1 MDSNISELPG
11 KEKEMNIDF
20 SIVIPTWNRKECVK
34 EMLRTLYDDRQVYEY
49 GSTEVLIVDSSIGEE
64 QRVIKEACQKYDA
77 RYIDGV
83 DSVRKKRNK
92 GIMEAKYDYIFFI
105 DSDVV
110 IQKGMLNE
118 HAKVYLN
125 SQKENLG
132 GVFGV
137 TEFYGKKSFLWKIID
152 YSNYTFAFEQA
163 KKYPYASWTIGN
175 NVSFVKQ
182 VLLDIGMFEENLP
195 FKLGGDDMD
204 LSFRVVKSGHPIKCT
219 SKAITYH
226 SRETWNSTKA
236 LNDRTRRWGTME
248 YYNAKRHPENIKTTL
263 PSLVLIAII
272 TTLFMLFAAL
282 ITGNMLPLALQGIFL
297 AGVWITGYLCDA
309 KKSGK
314 YNLFFYS
321 LAKLIAIK
329 YAFYKFRECC
339 RKRDFSVW
347 NKIMIFNEG
356 HAKAEFTERSRKLT
370 ISLCLF
376 IFLVVVVVVLR
387 FFVSFD
393 VFQVYGGIL

>member
-1 MDSNISELPG
+1 M
-11 KEKEMNIDF
+11 KIDF
-20 SIVIPTWNRKECVK
+20 SIVIPTWNRKECVT
-34 EMLRTLYDDRQVYEY
+34 EMLRTLYDDRQIYEY
-49 GSTEVLIVDSSIGEE
+49 GQTEVLIVDSSAGEE
-64 QRVIKEACQKYDA
+64 QRVIKEACDKYDA
-77 RYIDGV
+77 RYIEGV

-92 GIMEAKYDYIFFI
+92 GITEARYDYIFFI
-105 DSDVV
+105 DSDV
-110 IQKGMLNE
+110 IIEKGMLNE

-137 TEFYGKKSFLWKIID
+137 TEFYGKKSFRWKIID

-219 SKAITYH
+219 PYAITHH
-226 SRETWNSTKA
+226 SRETWNSKKA

-248 YYNAKRHPENIKTTL
+248 YYNAKRHPENIHRTL
-263 PSLVLIAII
+263 PSLVSVALITAF
-272 TTLFMLFAAL
+272 LMLFAAL
-282 ITGNMLPLALQGIFL
+282 MTGNMLPLVLEGVFL
-297 AGVWITGYLCDA
+297 LGLWITAFACDA
-309 KKSGK
+309 KKNGK
-314 YNLFFYS
+314 YNFFYYS
-321 LAKLIAIK
+321 LAKLIAFK
-329 YAFYKFRECC
+329 YSFYKFRECW
-339 RKRDFSVW
+339 RQKDFSVW

-370 ISLCLF
+370 IALF
-376 IFLVVVVVVLR
+376 LMVILVIAVVVLR
-387 FFVSFD
+387 FFWSFD
-393 VFQVYGGIL
+393 VFQIYKGVI

>member
-1 MDSNISELPG
+1 
-11 KEKEMNIDF
+11 MNIDF
-20 SIVIPTWNRKECVK
+20 SIVIPTWNRKECVT
-34 EMLRTLYDDRQVYEY
+34 EMLRTLYDDRQIYEY
-49 GSTEVLIVDSSIGEE
+49 GNTEVLIVDSSVGEE
-64 QRVIKEACQKYDA
+64 QRAIKEACEKYDA

-92 GIMEAKYDYIFFI
+92 GIMEAQYDYIFFI
-105 DSDVV
+105 DSDVF
-110 IQKGMLNE
+110 IEKGMLNE

-137 TEFYGKKSFLWKIID
+137 TEFYGKKSFRWKVID

-204 LSFRVVKSGHPIKCT
+204 LSYRVVKSGHPIKCT
-219 SKAITYH
+219 PNAITHH
-226 SRETWNSTKA
+226 SRDTWNSKKA

-248 YYNAKRHPENIKTTL
+248 YYNAKRHPEIVQKTL
-263 PSLVLIAII
+263 PSLVSPAIL

-282 ITGNMLPLALQGIFL
+282 ITGNMIPLVAQGAFL
-297 AGVWITGYLCDA
+297 VGVWLIAFFCDA

-321 LAKLIAIK
+321 LAKLIAFK
-329 YAFYKFRECC
+329 YSFYKFRECC
-339 RKRDFSVW
+339 RQKDFSVW

-356 HAKAEFTERSRKLT
+356 HAKAEFVERSRKLT
-370 ISLCLF
+370 IALCLF
-376 IFLVVVVVVLR
+376 IVLIIALVVVSL
-387 FFVSFD
+387 FISFD
-393 VFQVYGGIL
+393 IFQVYRGVL

>member
-1 MDSNISELPG
+1 M
-11 KEKEMNIDF
+11 KIDF
-20 SIVIPTWNRKECVK
+20 SIVIPTWNRKECVT
-34 EMLRTLYDDRQVYEY
+34 EMLRTLYDDRQIYEY
-49 GSTEVLIVDSSIGEE
+49 GQTEVLIVDSSAGEE
-64 QRVIKEACQKYDA
+64 QRVIKEACDKYDA
-77 RYIDGV
+77 RYIEGV

-92 GIMEAKYDYIFFI
+92 GITEARYDYIFFI
-105 DSDVV
+105 DSDV
-110 IQKGMLNE
+110 IIEKGMLNE

-137 TEFYGKKSFLWKIID
+137 TEFYGKKSFRWKIID

-219 SKAITYH
+219 PYAITHH
-226 SRETWNSTKA
+226 SRETWNSKKA

-248 YYNAKRHPENIKTTL
+248 YYNAKRHPENIHRTL
-263 PSLVLIAII
+263 PSLVSVALITAF
-272 TTLFMLFAAL
+272 LMLFAAL
-282 ITGNMLPLALQGIFL
+282 MTGNMLPLVLEGVFL
-297 AGVWITGYLCDA
+297 LGLWITAFACDA
-309 KKSGK
+309 KKNGK
-314 YNLFFYS
+314 YNFFYYS
-321 LAKLIAIK
+321 LAKLIAFK
-329 YAFYKFRECC
+329 YSFYKFRECW
-339 RKRDFSVW
+339 RQKDFSVW

-370 ISLCLF
+370 IALF
-376 IFLVVVVVVLR
+376 LMVILVIAVVVLR
-387 FFVSFD
+387 FFWSFD
-393 VFQVYGGIL
+393 VFQVYKGVI

>member
-1 MDSNISELPG
+1 M
-11 KEKEMNIDF
+11 KIDF
-20 SIVIPTWNRKECVK
+20 SIVIPTWNRKECVT
-34 EMLRTLYDDRQVYEY
+34 EMLRTLYDDRQIYEY
-49 GSTEVLIVDSSIGEE
+49 GETEVLIVDSSKDEE
-64 QRVIKEACQKYDA
+64 QRVIKEACEKYDA
-77 RYIDGV
+77 RYIQGV

-92 GIMEAKYDYIFFI
+92 GITEAKYDYIFFI
-105 DSDVV
+105 DSDVY
-110 IQKGMLNE
+110 IEKGMLNE
-118 HAKVYLN
+118 HAKVYIN
-125 SQKENLG
+125 SPKEHLG

-137 TEFYGKKSFLWKIID
+137 TEFYGDKSFRWKIID

-204 LSFRVVKSGHPIKCT
+204 LSYRVVKSGHPIKCT
-219 SKAITYH
+219 PNAITHH
-226 SRETWNSTKA
+226 SRETWNSKKA

-248 YYNAKRHPENIKTTL
+248 YYNAKRHPEIVKKTL
-263 PSLVLIAII
+263 PSLVFVSIW

-282 ITGNMLPLALQGIFL
+282 ITGNMVPLAAQAVFL
-297 AGVWITGYLCDA
+297 IGVWLTAYLCDA

-314 YNLFFYS
+314 YNLIYYS
-321 LAKLIAIK
+321 LAKLIAFK
-329 YAFYKFRECC
+329 YSFYKFRECW
-339 RKRDFSVW
+339 RQKDFSVW

-370 ISLCLF
+370 IALCLF
-376 IFLVVVVVVLR
+376 TVIVIALVVTGM
-387 FFVSFD
+387 FVSFD
-393 VFQVYGGIL
+393 IFKVYRGVL